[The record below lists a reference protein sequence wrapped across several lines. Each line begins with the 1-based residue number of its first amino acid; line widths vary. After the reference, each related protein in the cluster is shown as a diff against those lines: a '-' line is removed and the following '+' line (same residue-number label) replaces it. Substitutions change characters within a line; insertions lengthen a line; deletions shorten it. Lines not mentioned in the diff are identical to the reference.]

1 MLCSPPTLR
10 IAAIGCRMQPTLLA
24 PNAYHTSSPTPLR
37 AQDNPSTKTSR
48 RAPIAKRHISFK
60 KPSLTLPTLRHASTT
75 TNPSTSTSTTQE
87 AHPDPE
93 HLTWNTF
100 FKLRKTRRWYQLGSS
115 VGSGI
120 NGFIIGAEVLTR
132 TDTDKLVSQF
142 PIDPFISLGLI
153 TFACGGLGWLAGP
166 VVGNAMFNWR
176 NKKFRGQM
184 EEKEK
189 EFYRRIKRYR
199 VDPSASSMAN
209 PVPDYYGEKIASVAG
224 YRQWLKDQRAFNKKR
239 QTYV

>member
-10 IAAIGCRMQPTLLA
+10 TAAISCRMQPTFLA

-37 AQDNPSTKTSR
+37 AQDSSSSKASR
-48 RAPIAKRHISFK
+48 RVPIVKRHISIK
-60 KPSLTLPTLRHASTT
+60 KPSLTPSTLRYASSTT
-75 TNPSTSTSTTQE
+75 APSSGTSPIPE
-87 AHPDPE
+87 ADPNSE

-132 TDTDKLVSQF
+132 TDTDKIVAQF

-166 VVGNAMFNWR
+166 VVGNAVFNWR
-176 NKKFRGQM
+176 NKKFRSQM
-184 EEKEK
+184 DDKEK

-209 PVPDYYGEKIASVAG
+209 PVPGESPGCLASLGTATR
-224 YRQWLKDQRAFNKKR
+224 Y
-239 QTYV
+239 